1 MTEFTFNERRLIV
14 SNSIKRDI
22 IIFSKKVFI
31 HRINLI
37 KTIKTYIKKYYNFTA
52 NKNNIL
58 YLSILYLDIILSK
71 ERINL
76 TNDKNLKYLCLCCFL
91 LALKFFG
98 DYDLSKDVIRN
109 FCLNYKDEYYLFEIQ
124 CMELLNYNL
133 IYTTAFDYLN
143 LILNKNQKKLIEIC
157 ISILNKVCENDLY
170 CFYSPFY
177 IAIAVMQLGK
187 NFLQDKTYNHYDKYF
202 NEQKVIF
209 LYKTF
214 NQSLNIN
221 PPIQKNFSNI
231 NIITNNIIHN
241 NIIII
246 NEITNNENKENINN
260 INYCTNTCLKT
271 INSNDNINPLKIIV
285 NRHNA
290 NTNRINYVNSVKN
303 NINYN
308 ANTYRIS
315 RIKQTKNKNENNLKC
330 RNSFNNVY
338 HFTSNH
344 YLNKNIYENNKV
356 SYRTNNSINHL
367 NIKNQNK
374 SSTNLN
380 RKEMNSN
387 KSSLNFTFLSNVP
400 KEVLYKLSRNISKT
414 LGSSIDKISV
424 NRRSTLK

>member
-1 MTEFTFNERRLIV
+1 MHHSNSDIERRI
-14 SNSIKRDI
+14 
-22 IIFSKKVFI
+22 
-31 HRINLI
+31 
-37 KTIKTYIKKYYNFTA
+37 
-52 NKNNIL
+52 
-58 YLSILYLDIILSK
+58 
-71 ERINL
+71 
-76 TNDKNLKYLCLCCFL
+76 
-91 LALKFFG
+91 
-98 DYDLSKDVIRN
+98 
-109 FCLNYKDEYYLFEIQ
+109 
-124 CMELLNYNL
+124 
-133 IYTTAFDYLN
+133 
-143 LILNKNQKKLIEIC
+143 
-157 ISILNKVCENDLY
+157 
-170 CFYSPFY
+170 
-177 IAIAVMQLGK
+177 
-187 NFLQDKTYNHYDKYF
+187 
-202 NEQKVIF
+202 
-209 LYKTF
+209 
-214 NQSLNIN
+214 
-221 PPIQKNFSNI
+221 
-231 NIITNNIIHN
+231 
-241 NIIII
+241 
-246 NEITNNENKENINN
+246 
-260 INYCTNTCLKT
+260 KT
-271 INSNDNINPLKIIV
+271 INSNVNINPLKIIV

-315 RIKQTKNKNENNLKC
+315 RIKQTKNKNENNLKF